1 MLALI
6 TGASSGIGLMYAR
19 ELASQ
24 GHDLIIVSNQEKELE
39 EVRAQLIEQYGVKVW
54 SVYKDL
60 TYEHAAEELHDYCL
74 EQNLEVDILINNAGV
89 FFFNFLNDTS
99 LKRIE
104 LMLKLHVLNT
114 VRMTRIFGEDMQKRN
129 TYVEEIMDENG
140 EKQLLTHIKPKQDQR
155 PGYILNMSSM
165 SAWMA
170 MPGIQCYNATKAFIN
185 NFSHSMWYELH
196 PYGVNLL
203 SVTPGAVDT
212 GLYGLSM
219 PLRRLAVAIRVSI
232 PPEKLVKKA
241 IKALFKGKKNCMPGF
256 VNHIA
261 VPFLKHLPDW
271 LINFAI
277 RHLAQFMK

>member
-1 MLALI
+1 
-6 TGASSGIGLMYAR
+6 
-19 ELASQ
+19 
-24 GHDLIIVSNQEKELE
+24 
-39 EVRAQLIEQYGVKVW
+39 
-54 SVYKDL
+54 
-60 TYEHAAEELHDYCL
+60 
-74 EQNLEVDILINNAGV
+74 
-89 FFFNFLNDTS
+89 
-99 LKRIE
+99 
-104 LMLKLHVLNT
+104 
-114 VRMTRIFGEDMQKRN
+114 
-129 TYVEEIMDENG
+129 
-140 EKQLLTHIKPKQDQR
+140 
-155 PGYILNMSSM
+155 
-165 SAWMA
+165 
-170 MPGIQCYNATKAFIN
+170 
-185 NFSHSMWYELH
+185 MWYELR